1 MRITRRSSLVAFAAT
16 AALSAGVAAPASAA
30 PVQEGLVN
38 VAVENT
44 TIQVPIAVA
53 ANVCDVSVNILAEQL
68 DQADNCDA
76 VANADAT
83 RSGGGGGGDAKQ
95 SGLVNLAIEDN
106 VVQIPVGLA
115 ANICDVSANV
125 LARQLDDAAPCQAE
139 GNADAQA

>member
-1 MRITRRSSLVAFAAT
+1 MRITRSRVAAIVAT
-16 AALSAGVAAPASAA
+16 AGLSIGAAAPASAA
-30 PVQEGLVN
+30 QTDQDGLVN
-38 VAVENT
+38 VAITDN

-53 ANVCDVSVNILAEQL
+53 ANVCDVSVNVLAEQL

-83 RSGGGGGGDAKQ
+83 RAGGGNGGDARQ
-95 SGLVNLAIEDN
+95 RGLVNLAIEDN

-125 LARQLDDAAPCQAE
+125 LARQADDAAPREAT
-139 GNADAQA
+139 GNADAGA